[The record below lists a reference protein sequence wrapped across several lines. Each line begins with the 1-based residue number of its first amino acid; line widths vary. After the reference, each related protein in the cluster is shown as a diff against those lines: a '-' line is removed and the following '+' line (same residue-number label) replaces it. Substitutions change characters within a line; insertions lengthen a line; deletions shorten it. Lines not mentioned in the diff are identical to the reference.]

1 MKKLILALFVVLPL
15 STFANEAI
23 RLDGQYTYKQV
34 EVSQVRDIELVP
46 SMNTSRYN
54 ELVKNK
60 YQCFLRGDF
69 FKCQKFLKDMRI
81 PIEMSS
87 EVNRAW
93 SGRFFEFVASA
104 FDPAVT
110 NESEGLLEWDIFDIA
125 RFEGFQVS
133 EYHYYLLMGENNV
146 HKISLNFSLGQKWFV
161 IENEDKILMSI
172 EKTERK
178 SPFKSRVFE
187 LSLIFTK

>member
-1 MKKLILALFVVLPL
+1 MKKLILTLFVVLPL

-23 RLDGQYTYKQV
+23 RLDGMYTYKQV

-81 PIEMSS
+81 PVEMVS
-87 EVNRAW
+87 EINRAW
-93 SGRFFEFVASA
+93 DGRFFEFVTSS

-110 NESEGLLEWDIFDIA
+110 NESESLLEWDIFDTV
-125 RFEGFQVS
+125 RFEGFHVS
-133 EYHYYLLMGENNV
+133 EYHYYLLIGESNV
-146 HKISLNFSLGQKWFV
+146 HKIALNFASGQKWFV
-161 IENEDKILMSI
+161 VENDNKITMPI

-178 SPFKSRVFE
+178 TPLKSRVFE
-187 LSLIFTK
+187 LSLVFNK